1 MAEPSGQRVRFRRR
15 PAQAHA
21 NKCALLKALLGVS
34 AMAPFWYLL
43 EIIWKTEAGFVA
55 GQRKVARLIEDEHVR
70 AQAGAELA
78 GQPADGVAGLE
89 PADHVIKG
97 GEVDAVSGPAGRDG
111 QGDQDCGRRL
121 LPDSEPGRGLAGGA
135 PALVAAEHGPRVCHG
150 ARAVVAR
157 QHTGYLNQDGIAC
170 LTRDPTAVSLP
181 MTARAPAQPSVVDL
195 PNSSQYGERPHP
207 SARVRSVQR
216 ASDLV

>member
-1 MAEPSGQRVRFRRR
+1 
-15 PAQAHA
+15 
-21 NKCALLKALLGVS
+21 
-34 AMAPFWYLL
+34 MAPFLAPLGDHL
-43 EIIWKTEAGFVA
+43 EDEAGFVV
-55 GQRKVARLIEDEHVR
+55 GQLKVAHLIEDEHVR
-70 AQAGAELA
+70 AQVGAELA

-89 PADHVIKG
+89 LADHVIKG

-157 QHTGYLNQDGIAC
+157 QHTGYLNQDGIC
-170 LTRDPTAVSLP
+170 LPDSGSDSGV
-181 MTARAPAQPSVVDL
+181 APHD
-195 PNSSQYGERPHP
+195 SS
-207 SARVRSVQR
+207 R
-216 ASDLV
+216 ASPTERS